1 MVTSNGFVRPDDAK
15 DQAAGVADVPLPHT
29 VGATSTLL
37 KACANKI
44 ESSRAKK
51 PRRKEKQEAK
61 EAARE
66 MRTEKASAVAG
77 GQLNA
82 ERSKEKMA
90 VGTTGDKLAAESSGS
105 YDKHESRRE
114 RQDRGHE
121 SKRRRKYERSGPDRA
136 DRPRR
141 EKDRSQRDAPD
152 HIHKEADSS
161 VSQRQHQG
169 KDKKHKGNFV
179 LPGQKPMPISNFP
192 NVFGY
197 PGMCPVPML
206 GLSAPNPMM
215 TGGISHLIGNLKAL
229 NLQMAAAIVQA

>member
-66 MRTEKASAVAG
+66 MRTDKASATAG

-82 ERSKEKMA
+82 ERS
-90 VGTTGDKLAAESSGS
+90 
-105 YDKHESRRE
+105 
-114 RQDRGHE
+114 
-121 SKRRRKYERSGPDRA
+121 
-136 DRPRR
+136 
-141 EKDRSQRDAPD
+141 
-152 HIHKEADSS
+152 
-161 VSQRQHQG
+161 
-169 KDKKHKGNFV
+169 
-179 LPGQKPMPISNFP
+179 
-192 NVFGY
+192 
-197 PGMCPVPML
+197 
-206 GLSAPNPMM
+206 
-215 TGGISHLIGNLKAL
+215 
-229 NLQMAAAIVQA
+229 